1 MCRAIG
7 ASPGN
12 RSSVGGVKKSLSE
25 RISSHQVSDIL
36 RRKAPHHSRR
46 IKHHAIGLAWET
58 VRVSPRCWK
67 MFNKVPRLGVVLQD
81 SILATE
87 D

>member
-1 MCRAIG
+1 MLDFACAR
-7 ASPGN
+7 
-12 RSSVGGVKKSLSE
+12 VKFCKS
-25 RISSHQVSDIL
+25 Q
-36 RRKAPHHSRR
+36 
-46 IKHHAIGLAWET
+46 KHHAIGLAWET